1 MEEQKKALFA
11 KKNFQIMAAG
21 VVLVVIGFILMA
33 GGKADSPDVF
43 SEEIFSRTKLTVA
56 PITVLLGYMVMGFG
70 ILKKFD

>member
-1 MEEQKKALFA
+1 
-11 KKNFQIMAAG
+11 MAAG

-43 SEEIFSRTKLTVA
+43 SEEIFSQTKITVA
-56 PITVLLGYMVMGFG
+56 PITVLLGYAVMGFG

>member
-1 MEEQKKALFA
+1 
-11 KKNFQIMAAG
+11 
-21 VVLVVIGFILMA
+21 MA

-43 SEEIFSRTKLTVA
+43 SEEIFSRTKLTFA